1 MCCVEVPVRFSALS
15 FYVLSIKYVVVQFRN
30 YIYIY
35 IYIYGRYE
43 RDHDGQFG
51 GLVRFQQVG
60 FLNEKE
66 MEKNEKYIVPECEE
80 INVKTESGILFGSN
94 EGVGGNEED

>member
-35 IYIYGRYE
+35 IYGRYE
-43 RDHDGQFG
+43 REHDGQIG

-80 INVKTESGILFGSN
+80 IEVRMEGCIAGSGQN
-94 EGVGGNEED
+94 EGEGGIDDL

>member
-1 MCCVEVPVRFSALS
+1 
-15 FYVLSIKYVVVQFRN
+15 
-30 YIYIY
+30 
-35 IYIYGRYE
+35 
-43 RDHDGQFG
+43 
-51 GLVRFQQVG
+51 
-60 FLNEKE
+60 